1 MKILLLEDDYS
12 YRKTIAEYL
21 ESLGYEVDEASNGLE
36 ACDKIKDNFY
46 HLLILDI
53 KVPEISGHEVMKY
66 AKSLNLNTP
75 IMIMTSLIDI
85 DDMEIGYSLGCNE
98 YLKKPFDIAELKFR
112 VNELMRKYYL
122 KNDKNIIKIDDEF
135 YYNSS
140 SKNIKFKDQ
149 IINLSQKENEILEY
163 LILKKDS
170 FVSIGEMISEL
181 SNSYE
186 SVDIRMHIMKIRQ
199 KTSKNFILS
208 KRGLGYKINV
218 KND

>member
-21 ESLGYEVDEASNGLE
+21 QSLGYEVDEASNGLE
-36 ACDKIKDNFY
+36 ASDKIKDHFY

-122 KNDKNIIKIDDEF
+122 KDDKNIIKIDDEF
-135 YYNSS
+135 FYNSS
-140 SKNIKFKDQ
+140 SKNIKFGEE
-149 IINLSQKENEILEY
+149 IINLSQKENEILDY
-163 LILKKDS
+163 LLLKKDS
-170 FVSIGEMISEL
+170 FVSIDEMISEL

-218 KND
+218 KNN

>member
-135 YYNSS
+135 IITHHQKILNL
-140 SKNIKFKDQ
+140 KIK
-149 IINLSQKENEILEY
+149 L
-163 LILKKDS
+163 
-170 FVSIGEMISEL
+170 
-181 SNSYE
+181 
-186 SVDIRMHIMKIRQ
+186 
-199 KTSKNFILS
+199 
-208 KRGLGYKINV
+208 
-218 KND
+218 

>member
-21 ESLGYEVDEASNGLE
+21 ASLGYEVDEASNGLE

-163 LILKKDS
+163 LLLKKDS
-170 FVSIGEMISEL
+170 FVSIDEMISEL

-199 KTSKNFILS
+199 KTSKSFILS

>member
-36 ACDKIKDNFY
+36 ASDKIKDHFY

-122 KNDKNIIKIDDEF
+122 KDDKNIIKIDDEF
-135 YYNSS
+135 FYNSS
-140 SKNIKFKDQ
+140 SKNIKFGEE
-149 IINLSQKENEILEY
+149 IINLSQKENEILDY
-163 LILKKDS
+163 LLLKKDS
-170 FVSIGEMISEL
+170 FVSIDEMISEL

>member
-21 ESLGYEVDEASNGLE
+21 ASLGYEVDEASNGLE

-149 IINLSQKENEILEY
+149 IINLSQKENEILDY
-163 LILKKDS
+163 LLLKKDS
-170 FVSIGEMISEL
+170 FVSIDEMISEL

>member
-122 KNDKNIIKIDDEF
+122 KDDKNIIKIDDEF
-135 YYNSS
+135 FYNSS
-140 SKNIKFKDQ
+140 SKNIKFGEE
-149 IINLSQKENEILEY
+149 IINLSQKENEILDY
-163 LILKKDS
+163 LLLKKDS
-170 FVSIGEMISEL
+170 FVSIDEMISEL